1 MGLEQSILNR
11 AEKKLQFYRTQGK
24 ELKDKNP
31 EYQSYLPR
39 IKELYKKATYWH
51 GTGRYHYSYKGES
64 RYESVNGDELLDV
77 LDSIIRHDGLTPH
90 HDPWIDS
97 GGNTVSLGTVRMHS
111 RLFARAHLYERGT
124 LIYELGSTKFWVRL
138 YAYFLLAWL
147 LADFNSCRQILKT
160 VFRRSAYRN
169 FQTWASALR
178 KPQGKRVVRIRDLIE
193 AKILNSDIK
202 NNYPILIGVAK
213 GTLEVMDTIPLTHRV
228 EVRSLQPVTLK
239 DFTHIEVPLA
249 KVKETEEF
257 LKSKNISLLVLP
269 MEFVDA
275 YLSDISLKTLAYS

>member
-1 MGLEQSILNR
+1 MQLESLIIRR
-11 AEKKLQFYRTQGK
+11 AEKKLEPYRLRG
-24 ELKDKNP
+24 EGLKKTP
-31 EYQSYLPR
+31 EYQSYLAQVQ
-39 IKELYKKATYWH
+39 ECLQKATYWH
-51 GTGRYHYSYKGES
+51 GTGRYHYSYQGES

-111 RLFARAHLYERGT
+111 RLFARAHLYEHDS
-124 LIYELGSTKFWVRL
+124 LLYELGSTKFWVRL

-178 KPQGKRVVRIRDLIE
+178 KPQGKRVVRIQDLIE
-193 AKILNSDIK
+193 AKILNSDIES
-202 NNYPILIGVAK
+202 NYPILIGIAK
-213 GTLEVMDTIPLTHRV
+213 GSFEVMDTIPLTHRV
-228 EVRSLQPVTLK
+228 EVRSLHPVTLK

-249 KVKETEEF
+249 RVKETEEF
-257 LKSKNISLLVLP
+257 LKSKNVSLPVLP

-275 YLSDISLKTLAYS
+275 YMCDVPLKQLAYS

>member
-1 MGLEQSILNR
+1 MSLEQLILNK
-11 AEKKLQFYRTQGK
+11 AEKKLAFYRTKGK
-24 ELKDKNP
+24 ELKEKHP
-31 EYQSYLPR
+31 EYQNHLPR
-39 IKELYKKATYWH
+39 IEELYKKAIYWH

-111 RLFARAHLYERGT
+111 RLFARAHLYEYNT
-124 LIYELGSTKFWVRL
+124 LLYELGSTKFWVRL

-147 LADFNSCRQILKT
+147 IADFNSCRQILKT
-160 VFRRSAYRN
+160 IFRRSAYKN

-178 KPQGKRVVRIRDLIE
+178 KPQGKRVVRIKDLIE
-193 AKILNSDIK
+193 AKILNSDIES
-202 NNYPILIGVAK
+202 NYPILIGIAK
-213 GTLEVMDTIPLTHRV
+213 GTLEVLDTIPLTHRV
-228 EVRSLQPVTLK
+228 EVRSLQAVTLK
-239 DFTHIEVPLA
+239 DFTHIEVPLVR
-249 KVKETEEF
+249 VKETEEF
-257 LKSKNISLLVLP
+257 LKSKDISLPVLP

-275 YLSDISLKTLAYS
+275 YLSDIPLKTLAYS